1 VRASIGPSDPS
12 YPPGLI
18 DISSP
23 SFRLAGKLPA
33 GPGVAIVGSRTASAE
48 ALEFTCTLAAELAAS
63 GVAIWSGGALGIDTA
78 AHEGAVEAGKPTV
91 VVLGSGLDCL
101 YPEENVALFEK
112 VERSGGALLS
122 LFEDDAPA
130 ATAHFLK
137 RNGVLAA
144 ATAMT
149 LVIEC
154 DVRSGARSTAARAKR
169 LRRPVGVVLQ
179 APWSGWGAG
188 CYAEYRQGATVIQE
202 ARDVLDV
209 VAAGQQLSLFS
220 DRAPLHQ
227 GPTLTDLE
235 RSVVCAVADGSV
247 SLDDLCQALS
257 LPAASVCVLVMDLTL
272 RGHLVETSRGLR
284 PGAGTG
290 RTLPP

>member
-1 VRASIGPSDPS
+1 M
-12 YPPGLI
+12 
-18 DISSP
+18 
-23 SFRLAGKLPA
+23 
-33 GPGVAIVGSRTASAE
+33 AIVGSRTASAE
-48 ALEFTCTLAAELAAS
+48 ALQFTRELSAELAAS

-78 AHEGAVEAGKPTV
+78 AHEGAVEAGQPTV

-101 YPEENVALFEK
+101 YPAENVELFER
-112 VERSGGALLS
+112 VLGSGGGLLS

-130 ATAHFLK
+130 ITAHFLK

-149 LVIEC
+149 VVIEC

-179 APWSGWGAG
+179 APWSAWGAG
-188 CYAEYRQGATVIQE
+188 CYGEHRQGATVIHG

-220 DRAPLHQ
+220 DQSAAHQ
-227 GPTLTDLE
+227 GPNLTDLE
-235 RSVVCAVADGSV
+235 RSVVRAVADGSAG
-247 SLDDLCQALS
+247 LDDLCRALE
-257 LPAASVCVLVMDLTL
+257 LPAASVCVLVMELTL
-272 RGHLVETSRGLR
+272 RGHLVETPRGLR
-284 PGAGTG
+284 PGPGTG